1 MILENI
7 NIINYLINEG
17 EFVGK
22 KTSKTAKIVI
32 EPTKE
37 SLLLFGQYDTKD
49 IVITDPGLAK
59 YINIDPIYIPHVGA
73 RYAGKSF
80 GKSKV
85 SVVERLINEIM
96 RTEHYTGKK
105 ASAYKVVRESF
116 DIIER
121 KLKMNPVQVLI
132 NAIQNS
138 GPREEVTRLRY
149 GGISVP
155 KAVDTSPARRLDIAL
170 RHLAQG
176 AVNASHKNKKSIS
189 ECLSTELINASKG
202 DMNSFAIARKEE
214 SERVAISAR

>member
-1 MILENI
+1 M
-7 NIINYLINEG
+7 
-17 EFVGK
+17 GK
-22 KTSKTAKIVI
+22 KTSKSGKITI
-32 EPTKE
+32 EPKSE
-37 SLLLFGQYDTKD
+37 SLLLFGRYDTNQV
-49 IVITDPGLAK
+49 VINDPGLAK
-59 YINIDPIYIPHVGA
+59 YINLDPIYVPHVGA
-73 RYAGKSF
+73 RYAGRSF

-85 SVVERLINEIM
+85 NIVERLINQIM

-116 DIIER
+116 DIIEHR
-121 KLKMNPVQVLI
+121 LKMNPIQVLI
-132 NAIQNS
+132 DAIQNS

-170 RHLAQG
+170 RHLAKG

-189 ECLSTELINASKG
+189 ECLATELINASKG

-214 SERVAISAR
+214 TERVAISAR